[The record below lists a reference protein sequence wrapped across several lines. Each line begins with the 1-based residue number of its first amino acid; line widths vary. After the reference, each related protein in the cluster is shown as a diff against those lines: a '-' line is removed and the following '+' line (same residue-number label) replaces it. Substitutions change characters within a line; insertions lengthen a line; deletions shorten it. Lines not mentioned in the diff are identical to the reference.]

1 MIQSSCIVHDFIHYS
16 TCVCFSKDGSYYSGN
31 TLMRVSSGGD
41 TNVRDEIIVSD
52 EDGDNYFS
60 IKWSRFGNIMLSKW
74 TNGAWYIQ

>member
-1 MIQSSCIVHDFIHYS
+1 VGM
-16 TCVCFSKDGSYYSGN
+16 VCFSKDGSYYSGN